1 MRLLADRFVDVDGA
15 RVVDLATGADMWFVR
30 LPHAGAVEA
39 ADWQTA
45 RLDEWRRGTDL
56 IDFGWEGPLRFEA
69 RAAAPPAGG
78 RRLLDAVPGDERLG
92 PLVEALEH
100 TLGHGPRNV
109 HLRSSPGTSTATWL
123 ACARTLRLHGV
134 VPVGMRPAVDL
145 RFGTILRGRS
155 VGLLCLGDS
164 GWRRSAEGGDEVR
177 ALARLAAAG
186 ARLAVTV
193 QPCGPV
199 APVREDLATLAAR
212 RDVRSLGGASLAAE
226 GASHD
231 HLVASRLYRSG
242 RQAAAIRRLEAALA
256 RGVRRDAGAASIEG
270 RVVLA
275 GWWVAR
281 GELARAERVL
291 GAVIGLDGRAA
302 PAGLVEATRLLGLV
316 RLEQARLDE
325 AERLLR
331 FAVEEARCT
340 EAPDLR
346 ASAALSLARCL
357 FWQGRYADAR
367 ECLAPGVAAGGPM
380 ALRALTERWLAR
392 LALAEGDTT
401 LALRSVRTALAH
413 LPAEGDEREEPSLH
427 LAVALEA
434 MRVRGAL
441 GDGEGV
447 AARWP
452 SARRIARRCA
462 RPARVRAWLA
472 YLDAASAIEDGRAVT
487 EAVDGLRGAAG
498 LPPFV
503 AARVRQA
510 LETHGQRR
518 STNARRFLA
527 ARGVVTPPVSAGT
540 RGGARVFDDLMELI
554 AWCQE
559 ADDERHVLDRVCAR
573 VRERLRASV
582 VSLVADPDRGRTLAG
597 AGQARYAFGETAR
610 RALTTGA
617 AVGACRVNDAL
628 EAAVPVRWGGSAIA
642 ALSCRW
648 PLDVEVD
655 EARVKPLLEGAAV
668 ACAPTVRALLDRAAV
683 SGAAEADLGL
693 VGGSRAMALVRELA
707 RRAAQAP
714 FPVLVEGESGSG
726 KELVARAIHSC
737 GPRRVR
743 RFAAVNCAA
752 LSDDLLEAEL
762 FGHTRGAFTGAA
774 YDRVGLF
781 EEADGGTLFLDE
793 VGELSARAQAKLL
806 RALQEGEVRRVGEN
820 LARRVDVRVVA
831 ATNRGL
837 TGDVAHGRFREDLR
851 YRLDVIRIVV
861 PPLRDRPE
869 DLPLLA
875 AHFWAVTTARLG
887 SRATLDP
894 ATVEALSGY
903 HWPGNVRE
911 LQNVLAAVAVHAP
924 RRGRVGPRYLPP
936 SVAGA
941 RVRGPR
947 LESARRTLDADLV
960 RAALARASGS
970 RAKAAAELGL
980 SRQGLGKLMARLGLE
995 IPV

>member
-1 MRLLADRFVDVDGA
+1 MQLLADRFVDVDGA
-15 RVVDLATGADMWFVR
+15 RVVDLATGDDTWFVR
-30 LPHAGAVEA
+30 LPDAGVVEA

-45 RLDEWRRGTDL
+45 RLDEWGRSTDL
-56 IDFGWEGPLRFEA
+56 IDFGWEGPVRFEA
-69 RAAAPPAGG
+69 RAATPRPGRPHAPDG
-78 RRLLDAVPGDERLG
+78 VPGDERLG
-92 PLVEALEH
+92 PLIEALDH
-100 TLGHGPRNV
+100 TLGHGPRSV
-109 HLRSSPGTSTATWL
+109 RLRASPGTSTAAWL

-145 RFGTILRGRS
+145 RFGSILRGRS
-155 VGLLCLGDS
+155 VGLLCPCES
-164 GWRRSAEGGDEVR
+164 GWSRSPEGSDDVR
-177 ALARLAAAG
+177 ALVRLAAAG

-193 QPCGPV
+193 RPYRPE
-199 APVREDLATLAAR
+199 APVQEDQAGPAVRCEAR
-212 RDVRSLGGASLAAE
+212 LPGGASLAAE
-226 GASHD
+226 GASRD
-231 HLVASRLYRSG
+231 QCVASHLYRSG

-256 RGVRRDAGAASIEG
+256 RDVRRDAAAASIEG

-291 GAVIGLDGRAA
+291 SAVIGLDGRAA
-302 PAGLVEATRLLGLV
+302 AAGLVEATRLLGLL

-331 FAVEEARCT
+331 FAVEEARCA

-357 FWQGRYADAR
+357 FWQGRYADAH
-367 ECLAPGVAAGGPM
+367 ECLAPGVAAGGRA
-380 ALRALTERWLAR
+380 ALRALNERWRGR

-401 LALRSVRTALAH
+401 LALRSVRAALAH
-413 LPAEGDEREEPSLH
+413 LSADDEAHGESSLH

-447 AARWP
+447 AAGWV
-452 SARRIARRCA
+452 SVRRIARRCA
-462 RPARVRAWLA
+462 RPARLRAWLG
-472 YLDAASAIEDGRAVT
+472 YLDAASAIGDGRAVA
-487 EAVDGLRGAAG
+487 EAVHGLRGAAG
-498 LPPFV
+498 GPPFV

-510 LETHGQRR
+510 LEAHGQRR
-518 STNARRFLA
+518 STSAGRFLA
-527 ARGVVTPPVSAGT
+527 ARGVVTPPAPAGT

-559 ADDERHVLDRVCAR
+559 ADEERPVLDRVCAR

-582 VSLVADPDRGRTLAG
+582 VSLVADPDRGGTLAG

-610 RALTTGA
+610 RALTTGS
-617 AVGACRVNDAL
+617 AVAACRVHDAV

-683 SGAAEADLGL
+683 PGATEADLGL
-693 VGGSRAMALVRELA
+693 VGGSRAIALVRDLA

-737 GPRRVR
+737 GPRRAR

-793 VGELSARAQAKLL
+793 VSELSARAQAKLL

-837 TGDVAHGRFREDLR
+837 AGDVAHGRFREDLR

-869 DLPLLA
+869 DLRLLA
-875 AHFWAVTTARLG
+875 AHFWAAATARLD

-936 SVAGA
+936 FIVGA
-941 RVRGPR
+941 RLRGPR

-960 RAALARASGS
+960 RAALARANGS
-970 RAKAAAELGL
+970 RAKAATELGL

-995 IPV
+995 MPV